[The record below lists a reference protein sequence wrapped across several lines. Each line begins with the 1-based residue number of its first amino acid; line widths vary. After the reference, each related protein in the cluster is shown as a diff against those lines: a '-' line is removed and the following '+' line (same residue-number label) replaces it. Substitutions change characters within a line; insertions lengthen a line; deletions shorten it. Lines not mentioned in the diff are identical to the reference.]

1 MFLSPTNALL
11 YYTYKML
18 KYTVKISHKLHGTQY
33 TPQFETL
40 FTNIAEY
47 LTTYFYCNFSKVR
60 HRLPDDGPNGP
71 KHVGAIMRYFNCI
84 F

>member
-1 MFLSPTNALL
+1 MFLSPTNALP

-18 KYTVKISHKLHGTQY
+18 KYTAKISAQ
-33 TPQFETL
+33 
-40 FTNIAEY
+40 N
-47 LTTYFYCNFSKVR
+47 CNFSKVR
-60 HRLPDDGPNGP
+60 HRLPDGGPNGL